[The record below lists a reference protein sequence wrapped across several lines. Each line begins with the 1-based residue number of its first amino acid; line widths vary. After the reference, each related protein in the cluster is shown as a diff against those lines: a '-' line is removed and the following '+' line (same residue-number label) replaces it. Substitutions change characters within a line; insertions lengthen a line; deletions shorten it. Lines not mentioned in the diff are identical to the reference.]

1 MRLIERVFAEDSLIG
16 SVTSP
21 LTGGYASV
29 FGGFGML
36 VTSILRLVFIGG
48 GLLALFN
55 FIVAGFQY
63 MNAGGDSKALNSAWD
78 KIWNSLLGLV
88 IIVGSFA
95 LAAIVG
101 QVLFHDALF
110 ILNPTIKGPNTP

>member
-1 MRLIERVFAEDSLIG
+1 MTLIERIFAEDDIVG

-29 FGGFGML
+29 FGGFGL
-36 VTSILRLVFIGG
+36 LITNILRLVFIGG
-48 GLLALFN
+48 GIFALFN
-55 FIVAGFQY
+55 FIIAGFQY
-63 MNAGGDSKALNSAWD
+63 MNAGGDTKALNSAWD

-95 LAAIVG
+95 LSAVVG
-101 QVLFHDALF
+101 QLLFGNATF
-110 ILNPTIKGPNTP
+110 ILNPTIVGP